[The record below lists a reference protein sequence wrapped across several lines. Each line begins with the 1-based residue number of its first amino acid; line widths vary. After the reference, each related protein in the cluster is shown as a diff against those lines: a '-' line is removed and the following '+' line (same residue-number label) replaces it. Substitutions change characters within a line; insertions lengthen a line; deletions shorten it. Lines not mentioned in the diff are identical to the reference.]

1 MKNRLL
7 TSLGIAIVLV
17 LIFVLKIYV
26 SAYFFDAFIAL
37 IATVAAYEISKIF
50 AKMGKFNHGEV
61 ITIFPAILCIGL
73 VLSLYAGVGYFSLL
87 IGLGLVLCFTF
98 AVFLIDLIFAKQ
110 TRKEMKIRNFD
121 GSLLKFSYKKALYTM
136 YGFLYPTF
144 VLSCMILLN
153 HFEVLSS
160 VGEKFSDV
168 SLFVLLFA
176 FLIPIFTDSFAMLIG
191 SLIGGKKLC
200 PKVSPGKTI
209 SGAIGGAIACVVL
222 CASVFLLFN
231 QIESIAVILNPVNL
245 GIDNIWKL
253 MIIVLLGSV
262 VSQCGDIFESYLK
275 RKAGVKDSGRSLP
288 GHGGILDRFDSYIF
302 VAPFILLAFLF
313 LFI

>member
-7 TSLGIAIVLV
+7 TSLGITIVLV
-17 LIFVLKIYV
+17 LVFVLKLYV
-26 SAYFFDAFIAL
+26 SAYFFDAFIA
-37 IATVAAYEISKIF
+37 IVATIAAYEFSKMLS
-50 AKMGKFNHGEV
+50 KMGKFNHSEM
-61 ITIFPAILCIGL
+61 IAIFPAILCIGL
-73 VLSLYAGVGYFSLL
+73 ALSLFAGVGYFSLL
-87 IGLGLVLCFTF
+87 IGLGIVVCFTVG
-98 AVFLIDLIFAKQ
+98 VFLVDLIFARK
-110 TRKEMKIRNFD
+110 TRKEMKIREFN
-121 GSLLKFSYKKALYTM
+121 GSLIKFSFKKALHTL
-136 YGFLYPTF
+136 YGYLYPTF

-153 HFEVLSS
+153 HFEVLSP
-160 VGEKFSDV
+160 VGETFESV

-275 RKAGVKDSGRSLP
+275 RKAGVKDSGRILP